1 MTCYLSLLN
10 MPDFVMVFLCEGQK
24 SMMRYMYA
32 ILKIH
37 KEFIKS
43 GKDLLT
49 AINIYESLQ
58 S

>member
-1 MTCYLSLLN
+1 
-10 MPDFVMVFLCEGQK
+10 
-24 SMMRYMYA
+24 MRYMYA